1 MLFNLIA
8 HCFFHDG
15 SCYSYKIH
23 VNFGALRC
31 SGGTYKNSFSAI
43 NTVLLIVERL
53 QEVVNYPQAKRVIVN
68 VYYLLYFKYNSLK
81 WFKLNCSMFYGDFKI
96 PVPFWT
102 KFNNNLLPN
111 L

>member
-1 MLFNLIA
+1 MFLNLIA
-8 HCFFHDG
+8 HCYFHDV
-15 SCYSYKIH
+15 SCYPYKIH

-31 SGGTYKNSFSAI
+31 SGGICKNSFSAI

-68 VYYLLYFKYNSLK
+68 VYYLLYFKYNSFK

-96 PVPFWT
+96 PVLFQA
-102 KFNNNLLPN
+102 KFNNLLTNL
-111 L
+111 